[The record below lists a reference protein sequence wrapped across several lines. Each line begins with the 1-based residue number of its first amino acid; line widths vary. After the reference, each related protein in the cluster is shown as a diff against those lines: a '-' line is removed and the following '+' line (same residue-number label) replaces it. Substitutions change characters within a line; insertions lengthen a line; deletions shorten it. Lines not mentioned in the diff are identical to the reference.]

1 VRVVEGIAELPP
13 ARQRVVALGTFDGVH
28 LGHRALIEQAR
39 DRASQADAVSTVL
52 TFEPMPVEVLRAGA
66 APPRLAGISRRAAL
80 IGELDPDELLIVRFD
95 RSLAALTPEQFV
107 ERMLSSALKAVHVV
121 VGQDYRFGNRA
132 AGDTTRLVELG
143 RQHGF
148 SVTGVPLV
156 RIDGERVSSSWIRE
170 LIGQGEVAHAAR
182 LLGRD
187 AWLEGVVVHGEG
199 RGKALGVPTANL
211 AWPPHRVVPAHGIYA
226 GCVVF
231 GGSGS
236 RRAAA
241 ISVGANPTFGGDNPT
256 TVEAHLIDWD
266 GDLYDQVI
274 RVEFREFLRH
284 ELRFEGVDDLI
295 AQMRVDID
303 RARQIVSGGP
313 TPP

>member
-1 VRVVEGIAELPP
+1 VRIVEGVAELRPAAKRVVT
-13 ARQRVVALGTFDGVH
+13 LGTFDGVH
-28 LGHRALIEQAR
+28 LGHRALIEGAR
-39 DRASQADAVSTVL
+39 DRAAQVEAVSTVI
-52 TFEPMPVEVLRAGA
+52 TFDPMPVELLRPGL
-66 APPRLAGISRRAAL
+66 APPRLSGISRRAEL
-80 IGELDPDELLIVRFD
+80 IGELGVDELLILRFD

-107 ERMLSSALKAVHVV
+107 ERVLDGAMHAVHVV

-132 AGDTTRLVELG
+132 AGDTARLVELG
-143 RQHGF
+143 REHGF
-148 SVTGVPLV
+148 TVTSLPLV

-187 AWLEGVVVHGEG
+187 PWIEGVVVHGEG
-199 RGKALGVPTANL
+199 RGKGLGVPTANL
-211 AWPPHRVVPAHGIYA
+211 SWPPQRVVPGHGVYA

-231 GGSGS
+231 GRGGV
-236 RRAAA
+236 RHAAA
-241 ISVGANPTFGGDNPT
+241 ISVGANPTFGASNPT

-266 GDLYDQVI
+266 GDLYDQVM

-284 ELRFEGVDDLI
+284 ELRFEGIDDLI

-303 RARQIVSGGP
+303 RARQIVSGA
-313 TPP
+313 PPP